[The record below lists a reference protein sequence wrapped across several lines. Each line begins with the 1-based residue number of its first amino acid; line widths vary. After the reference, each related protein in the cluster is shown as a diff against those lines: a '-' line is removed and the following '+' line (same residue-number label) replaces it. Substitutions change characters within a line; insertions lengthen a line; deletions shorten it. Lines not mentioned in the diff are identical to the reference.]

1 MGKCPFQERELGG
14 VHLQTPTWP
23 LGTKDFWMGVSGPS
37 YICAR
42 VLNA

>member
-1 MGKCPFQERELGG
+1 MGKCRFQEGKLGW
-14 VHLQTPTWP
+14 VHLQTHPWP

-37 YICAR
+37 YICAH